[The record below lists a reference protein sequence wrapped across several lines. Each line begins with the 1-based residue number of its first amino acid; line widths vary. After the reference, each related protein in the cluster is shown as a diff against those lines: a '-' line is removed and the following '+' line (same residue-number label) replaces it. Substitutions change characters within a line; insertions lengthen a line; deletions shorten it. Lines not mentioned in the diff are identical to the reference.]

1 MKSNLF
7 EILLF
12 YISSYVI
19 AYILLKSTQMMI
31 QKYNS
36 IQIEKDVWIRYY
48 CVLVV
53 IIIHFIWIHCH
64 FSSNLS
70 FKICFNSYHSHPQSS
85 LFIFP
90 LLFLTPI
97 YIIFFYHFS
106 WIRLKTDQK
115 DRDFPLESRHYNES
129 QWTESSSQENK
140 KINRILNRIMILF
153 FLVTIVFF
161 FLSQRYQK
169 KTMDLVTVLS
179 VFEIF

>member
-7 EILLF
+7 EILVF
-12 YISSYVI
+12 YISSYLI
-19 AYILLKSTQMMI
+19 AYILLKSTQFI
-31 QKYNS
+31 TQKYDT
-36 IQIEKDVWIRYY
+36 IQIKNDVWIRYY

-70 FKICFNSYHSHPQSS
+70 YKICFNSYHSHPQSS

-97 YIIFFYHFS
+97 YIIFFYHYY
-106 WIRLKTDQK
+106 
-115 DRDFPLESRHYNES
+115 ESE
-129 QWTESSSQENK
+129 WGESSSQENE
-140 KINRILNRIMILF
+140 KINRILARIMVLF

>member
-12 YISSYVI
+12 YISSYLI
-19 AYILLKSTQMMI
+19 AYILLKSTQFII

-97 YIIFFYHFS
+97 YIIFFYH
-106 WIRLKTDQK
+106 
-115 DRDFPLESRHYNES
+115 YYES
-129 QWTESSSQENK
+129 QWGKSASQENEK
-140 KINRILNRIMILF
+140 LNRILARMMVLF

-169 KTMDLVTVLS
+169 KTMDVVTVLS

>member
-7 EILLF
+7 EILFF
-12 YISSYVI
+12 YISSYLI
-19 AYILLKSTQMMI
+19 AYILLKSTQFI
-31 QKYNS
+31 TQKYDT
-36 IQIEKDVWIRYY
+36 IQIKNDVWIRYY

-70 FKICFNSYHSHPQSS
+70 YKICFNSYHSHPQSS

-97 YIIFFYHFS
+97 YIIFFYHYY
-106 WIRLKTDQK
+106 
-115 DRDFPLESRHYNES
+115 ESE
-129 QWTESSSQENK
+129 WGESSSQENE
-140 KINRILNRIMILF
+140 KINRILARIMVLF

-169 KTMDLVTVLS
+169 KTMDVVTVLS
-179 VFEIF
+179 VFELF